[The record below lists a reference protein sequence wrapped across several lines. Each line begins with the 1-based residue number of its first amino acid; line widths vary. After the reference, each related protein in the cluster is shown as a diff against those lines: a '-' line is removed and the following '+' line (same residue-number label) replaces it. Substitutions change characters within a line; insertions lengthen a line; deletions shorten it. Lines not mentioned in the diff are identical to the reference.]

1 MNEVSFFKIARL
13 ILMVFLMTLVPTITN
28 LSRVH
33 AASTGLQPHT
43 SILINGNDEFTQD
56 NGVTGGSGASND
68 PYVITGWNIQ
78 TYNNGIE
85 IANTT
90 AYFTITDVT
99 VSGFNGIVLSSAQN
113 GVVQN
118 SQIYGER
125 GIRVEDSQDFQIT
138 GNTISGDIGI
148 SLYTATSFDVSY
160 NALQGGA
167 FTIRGSYLSNASFVG
182 NTGNAEEGI
191 ELDHLSG
198 LLIGQNQLYGHE
210 SIHVESC
217 ADTTIDS
224 NNASAHDD
232 GVYIANCDNIQVS
245 NNDAS
250 NIAYG
255 QGIYL
260 VNSDGITITSNIL
273 SNNPEGIRLV
283 DHSTANSVTTNAISN
298 NQCGIRTDSTSS
310 PDQNYVA
317 DNTFTGNI
325 QDYCTFATQSPWPMS
340 HQNAQHTGLSPF
352 PGPTAPVLKWA
363 FQTSGQVEA
372 APAIGNGIIY
382 VGSTDG
388 NLYALNLQGQLI
400 WKFQTPSPIGTTPAI
415 GSDGTIYLASS
426 IRNSSGYP
434 EGILYAIS
442 SAGRMIWNVTL
453 ANFQGYDSLS
463 SPTIGSDGTI
473 YTSDVG
479 FRTLAVNPDGTVRW
493 VLQTGGEVFDSPAV
507 GQDGTLYVATDD
519 DNPSPTVVCGQ
530 CVAALNPDGT
540 VKWNLRPGGGFGFPA
555 VGSDGTVYVD
565 GVAVSSNG
573 TLEWQGRPFV
583 SPAIGTDGT
592 IYGTGSKGLFAI
604 NQDGSTRWR
613 FPTETEGG
621 SGDPCCSYDVVQ
633 ESSVAIGSN
642 GILYFGDWFD
652 HYCSCATAPSGYGN
666 ATLYAVNPDGT
677 QAWNFVIHP
686 TIACSTF
693 PCPTLS
699 LSDPAIGSDGTVY
712 IGSGDGSLYAIGQA

>member
-1 MNEVSFFKIARL
+1 MD
-13 ILMVFLMTLVPTITN
+13 TN
-28 LSRVH
+28 R
-33 AASTGLQPHT
+33 
-43 SILINGNDEFTQD
+43 F
-56 NGVTGGSGASND
+56 
-68 PYVITGWNIQ
+68 
-78 TYNNGIE
+78 
-85 IANTT
+85 
-90 AYFTITDVT
+90 
-99 VSGFNGIVLSSAQN
+99 
-113 GVVQN
+113 
-118 SQIYGER
+118 
-125 GIRVEDSQDFQIT
+125 
-138 GNTISGDIGI
+138 
-148 SLYTATSFDVSY
+148 
-160 NALQGGA
+160 
-167 FTIRGSYLSNASFVG
+167 
-182 NTGNAEEGI
+182 
-191 ELDHLSG
+191 
-198 LLIGQNQLYGHE
+198 
-210 SIHVESC
+210 HVESC

-255 QGIYL
+255 PGIYL
-260 VNSDGITITSNIL
+260 VDSDGITITSNIL

-283 DHSTANSVTTNAISN
+283 DHSTGNYITTNTISN
-298 NQCGIRTDSTSS
+298 NQCGIRTDSTST

-317 DNTFTGNI
+317 DNTLTGNT
-325 QDYCTFATQSPWPMS
+325 QDYCTFAVQSPWPMS

-352 PGPTAPVLKWA
+352 PGPTAPVLKWS

-372 APAIGNGIIY
+372 APAVGNGIIY

-400 WKFQTPSPIGTTPAI
+400 WKLQTPSPIRTTPAI

-426 IRNSSGYP
+426 IQNSSGRP

-442 SAGRMIWNVTL
+442 PAGRVIWNVTL

-479 FRTLAVNPDGTVRW
+479 FRTLAVNPDGTLRW

-540 VKWNLRPGGGFGFPA
+540 VKWSLRPGGGFGFPA

-583 SPAIGTDGT
+583 SPSIGTDGT
-592 IYGTGSKGLFAI
+592 IYGTGNRGLFAI
-604 NQDGSTRWR
+604 NQDGSTRWQ

-652 HYCSCATAPSGYGN
+652 HYCSCAPEPSGYGN

-677 QAWNFVIHP
+677 QAWNLVIQP
-686 TIACSTF
+686 TRACSTF

-712 IGSGDGSLYAIGQA
+712 IGSGDGNLYAIGQA